1 MTFYKPIKI
10 KIMVKKGE
18 TKVVDL
24 KAIKALS
31 KEQRQQFAL
40 NIHRDSELWNA
51 VNGFGGLSEFS
62 NKSRLQGTVIEDGK
76 ASVGT
81 RVNIIDDDTSKEFV
95 AITNQQGYYSIELE
109 PAEYVVSLE
118 SSGTN
123 SKATR
128 EEVSV
133 ETVQGETST
142 LDFDESSNSSNNSV
156 L

>member
-1 MTFYKPIKI
+1 MASRKDA
-10 KIMVKKGE
+10 KGID
-18 TKVVDL
+18 T

-31 KEQRQQFAL
+31 KEQRQQLAL
-40 NIHRDSELWNA
+40 TIRRDSELWNA
-51 VNGFGGLSEFS
+51 VNGLGGLSEFS
-62 NKSRLQGTVIEDGK
+62 GKSRLQGTVIEEGK

-81 RVNIIDDDTSKEFV
+81 RVNIVNDDTSKEFV
-95 AITNQQGYYSIELE
+95 AVTNQQGYYSIELE

-118 SSGTN
+118 SSGTS
-123 SKATR
+123 SKTVS

>member
-1 MTFYKPIKI
+1 MA
-10 KIMVKKGE
+10 
-18 TKVVDL
+18 TKEVTGIDI

-31 KEQRQQFAL
+31 KEQRQQLAL
-40 NIHRDSELWNA
+40 TIRRDSELWNA
-51 VNGFGGLSEFS
+51 VNGLGGLSEFS
-62 NKSRLQGTVIEDGK
+62 TKSRLQGTVIEDGK

-81 RVNIIDDDTSKEFV
+81 RVKIVNDETSKEYAAV
-95 AITNQQGYYSIELE
+95 TNQQGYYSIELE

-118 SSGTN
+118 SSGTS
-123 SKATR
+123 SKALS

-142 LDFDESSNSSNNSV
+142 LDFDESSGSSNSSI

>member
-1 MTFYKPIKI
+1 MAIKKDSKTFDTSK
-10 KIMVKKGE
+10 
-18 TKVVDL
+18 
-24 KAIKALS
+24 IKALS
-31 KEQRQQFAL
+31 KEQRQQLAL
-40 NIHRDSELWNA
+40 TIRRDSELWNA
-51 VNGFGGLSEFS
+51 VNGLGGLSEFS

-81 RVNIIDDDTSKEFV
+81 RVKIVNDDTSKEYAAV
-95 AITNQQGYYSIELE
+95 TNQQGYYSIELE

-123 SKATR
+123 SKALG

-142 LDFDESSNSSNNSV
+142 LDFDESSDSSNSSV

>member
-1 MTFYKPIKI
+1 MAIKKDSKTFDISK
-10 KIMVKKGE
+10 
-18 TKVVDL
+18 
-24 KAIKALS
+24 IKALS
-31 KEQRQQFAL
+31 KEQRQQLAL
-40 NIHRDSELWNA
+40 TIRRDSELWNA
-51 VNGFGGLSEFS
+51 VNGLGGLSEFS

-81 RVNIIDDDTSKEFV
+81 RVKIVNDDTSKEYAAV
-95 AITNQQGYYSIELE
+95 TNQQGYYSIELE

-123 SKATR
+123 SKALG

-142 LDFDESSNSSNNSV
+142 LDFDESSDSSNSSV